1 MTAVTDAPAA
11 PAARTR
17 RTPHGPVRGRRGRRL
32 RFVDARVATLLF
44 VTPALWTVVT
54 SLHPEVTAISNPP
67 ELAAPITFE
76 NYVDIFD
83 GTLTGP
89 FLNSLIAAIVATVL
103 VVVLAVP
110 AAYALSLRRIEK
122 WQDVMF
128 FFLSTKMMPAVAG
141 LLPIYLIV
149 KYLGLLDNIWMIV
162 VLYLSANLPIG
173 IWMLRSFF
181 NEVPRELLDAAA
193 LAGAGTWLILRKIV
207 APLTY
212 PGIAAVSLISF
223 IFAWNEFLFAL
234 NLTATRAYTSP
245 VHLIGFL
252 SGQRLFL
259 AHLCAVS
266 TILSLPVLLAG
277 YAAQDRLVQGLSLG
291 AVK

>member
-1 MTAVTDAPAA
+1 MSVLTLPRSR
-11 PAARTR
+11 ARSAGRPPKIRQPLR
-17 RTPHGPVRGRRGRRL
+17 RRMGL
-32 RFVDARVATLLF
+32 RFLIAWVCTMLF
-44 VTPALWTVVT
+44 VAPALWTVWT
-54 SLHPEVTAISNPP
+54 SFHSEIDAVSNPP
-67 ELAAPITFE
+67 AVTAPFTLE
-76 NYVDIFD
+76 NYRDVL
-83 GTLTGP
+83 GGELTGP
-89 FLNSLIAAIVATVL
+89 FLNSLLAALFSTIL
-103 VVVLAVP
+103 VIVLAVP
-110 AAYALSLRRIEK
+110 AAFALSLRRVEK

-141 LLPIYLIV
+141 LLPMYLII
-149 KYLGLLDNIWMIV
+149 KQLGLLDNVWTLAI
-162 VLYLSANLPIG
+162 LYLSANLPIG

-181 NEVPRELLDAAA
+181 NEIPRELLEAAQ
-193 LAGAGTWLILRKIV
+193 LDGAGWLRILRTIV

-212 PGIAAVSLISF
+212 PGIAAASLIAF

-245 VHLIGFL
+245 VYLIGFL

-266 TILSLPVLLAG
+266 TILSLPVLIAG